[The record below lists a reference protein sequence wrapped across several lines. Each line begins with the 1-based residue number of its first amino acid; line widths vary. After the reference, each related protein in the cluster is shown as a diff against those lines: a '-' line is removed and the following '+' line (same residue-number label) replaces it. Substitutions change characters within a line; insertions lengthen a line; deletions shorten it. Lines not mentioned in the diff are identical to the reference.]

1 MWWIIQN
8 WEAGHRAELTL
19 LFLSSCWEMTLVVL
33 PDLGQFIWGLLGDF
47 KSSSLAE
54 DHQCRFKGNNPPYLL
69 ITLKAFAM
77 EIWAPE
83 AGRMWLK
90 AWLSRRWLCF
100 QTSFMLQ
107 GKKKIACPYVC
118 VTFPQLWYLNAP
130 FSCCCSASLCWTSV
144 LCEIIFKRLFS

>member
-1 MWWIIQN
+1 MN
-8 WEAGHRAELTL
+8 NSELGSRTQGWADVTFPFFL
-19 LFLSSCWEMTLVVL
+19 LGDDFGG
-33 PDLGQFIWGLLGDF
+33 PARLGTVCWGLLGDF